1 MLKKVIKMRNE
12 VSLVKADWDGK
23 NIKEYVFS
31 ALNLIGFKP
40 QGSVNSVAIKPNLCY
55 YWNAATGY
63 TTDPIVVSGI
73 IDYLRENFG
82 SDVNI
87 KIVEADAS
95 AMQTKYAF
103 PILGYTKLAKEK
115 KVELLDLSEDAIE
128 EREVEV
134 NGRKIP
140 FRVPGTLLK
149 SDLFIN
155 VPKMKI
161 MRATHITCA
170 LKNVFGCIALPRKVI
185 YHPFLEEAIVGINKI
200 LKPHLNLVDGLVAL
214 GRFPIRLGLIM
225 AGEDPFSIDWVAAQI
240 MGYNPSKIKFLKLAV
255 KERLGNPE
263 DIVIL
268 GEELETFRK
277 DFPKENIIVSKV
289 KMSLQFSLLK
299 AYKTIVG
306 DVIPPTLENA

>member
-1 MLKKVIKMRNE
+1 MRNE

-63 TTDPIVVSGI
+63 TTDPIVVSSI

-277 DFPKENIIVSKV
+277 NFPKENIIVSKV
-289 KMSLQFSLLK
+289 KMGLQFSLLK